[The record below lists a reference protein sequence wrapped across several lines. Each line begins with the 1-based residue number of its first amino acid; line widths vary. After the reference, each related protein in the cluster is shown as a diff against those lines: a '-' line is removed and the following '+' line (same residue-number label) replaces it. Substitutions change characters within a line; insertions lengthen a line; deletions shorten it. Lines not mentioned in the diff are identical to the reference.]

1 MLFLLL
7 EIGNIPKRQ
16 KNKFGI
22 SKHIKAIEES
32 LVFRRKIKTF
42 NMHQNVK
49 YYTFDLLCEHKD
61 IEIWYSESNIG
72 HRTLN
77 ANFKLLKTVDIV

>member
-1 MLFLLL
+1 
-7 EIGNIPKRQ
+7 
-16 KNKFGI
+16 
-22 SKHIKAIEES
+22 
-32 LVFRRKIKTF
+32 
-42 NMHQNVK
+42 MHQNVK
-49 YYTFDLLCEHKD
+49 YYIFDLLCEHKD